1 MLTLGISQV
10 KMSSFTYT
18 GSITVIVGPMCGG
31 KTTRLIAEKRKN
43 EIAGR
48 KVLLLKHPSDD
59 RYSTLS
65 EVTTHDRVSEP
76 GIKAMNPTSL
86 FKCGLS
92 PKFIQKNYDV
102 VCIDEGQFYDDVDS
116 FCELLANLGLRVYCS
131 ALLGNYRREPFLNI
145 SRLMALSEKIVHA
158 RAVDRMSGNDASFT
172 LKRNTGSGQDIEV
185 GGLELYDAVDRQSYF
200 TRNKYDDFWK
210 DVDKSFW
217 IDYGIESCTL
227 PIKTEEEIYHAKVLC
242 RPGNEEFVSQYL
254 ADHLNFIKFPHPCIV
269 FVNVNRD

>member
-1 MLTLGISQV
+1 MSKKYAWGFSSTGGYRGV

-31 KTTRLIAEKRKN
+31 KTTRLISEKRKN

-48 KVLLLKHPSDD
+48 KVLLLKHPSDE

-76 GIKAMNPTSL
+76 GIKAMSPKSL

-102 VCIDEGQFYDDVDS
+102 VCIDEGQFYEDVDE

-131 ALLGNYRREPFLNI
+131 ALLGNFRREPFPNI
-145 SRLMALSEKIVHA
+145 ARLMALSEKIVHA
-158 RAVDRMSGNDASFT
+158 RAVDRRTGNDASFT
-172 LKRNTGSGQDIEV
+172 LKRESGSGEDIEV
-185 GGLELYDAVDRQSYF
+185 GGLELYDAADR
-200 TRNKYDDFWK
+200 
-210 DVDKSFW
+210 KSFFTHRVSRDHLW
-217 IDYGIESCTL
+217 SNVDSVVWNRPPRPPPRETDD
-227 PIKTEEEIYHAKVLC
+227 EEIYCEDVF
-242 RPGNEEFVSQYL
+242 PGHFATL
-254 ADHLNFIKFPHPCIV
+254 
-269 FVNVNRD
+269 